1 MTETAERM
9 AVQIKA
15 QLLTLSSDDRAEL
28 AEFLLDYLD
37 SEEGWDEETEKFW
50 DLELDRRGKE
60 IEAGTAIGQPFEQVL
75 QEIRAKY
82 S

>member
-60 IEAGTAIGQPFEQVL
+60 IASGTAIGQPFEQVL